1 MKQQACVHNAA
12 RFSQWQKHTKK
23 QIYSCQ
29 VSWKKKEDRHQIGTS
44 TKITCASSNAALPSN
59 VPDHSH
65 ADIQRAQLF
74 DLFNIGCIFIFNE
87 LKHETDIPK
96 PEKQIL
102 MYLFLSQSNLLVCLG
117 TAAKREAL
125 QQHQWQRN
133 FFDLFFCLLLGYVSR
148 AVRPSVSWYYPKRT
162 NPKSWERQK
171 HSSLKA
177 TPMNELI
184 KQIQQINP
192 PSQVS
197 QRREDH
203 SGVKSSTVH

>member
-1 MKQQACVHNAA
+1 M
-12 RFSQWQKHTKK
+12 
-23 QIYSCQ
+23 
-29 VSWKKKEDRHQIGTS
+29 
-44 TKITCASSNAALPSN
+44 SSNAALPSN

-102 MYLFLSQSNLLVCLG
+102 MYLFLSQSKLLVCLG

-133 FFDLFFCLLLGYVSR
+133 FFDLFFCLQAARVHVPGRSPFSQLILHETDKSKVLRNTKTFIIKGH
-148 AVRPSVSWYYPKRT
+148 T
-162 NPKSWERQK
+162 NER
-171 HSSLKA
+171 
-177 TPMNELI
+177 
-184 KQIQQINP
+184 IN
-192 PSQVS
+192 QTN
-197 QRREDH
+197 
-203 SGVKSSTVH
+203 STN

>member
-1 MKQQACVHNAA
+1 MSG
-12 RFSQWQKHTKK
+12 FL
-23 QIYSCQ
+23 
-29 VSWKKKEDRHQIGTS
+29 KKK
-44 TKITCASSNAALPSN
+44 KIVIKLGHRLKLRVHRPTQPLKSN

-148 AVRPSVSWYYPKRT
+148 AVRPSVSWYYTKRT

-171 HSSLKA
+171 HSSLKT
-177 TPMNELI
+177 TPMNELV

>member
-1 MKQQACVHNAA
+1 MGHRLKLRVH
-12 RFSQWQKHTKK
+12 RPM
-23 QIYSCQ
+23 
-29 VSWKKKEDRHQIGTS
+29 
-44 TKITCASSNAALPSN
+44 SSNAALPSN

-102 MYLFLSQSNLLVCLG
+102 MYLFLSQSKLLVCLG

-133 FFDLFFCLLLGYVSR
+133 LFDLFFCLQAAR
-148 AVRPSVSWYYPKRT
+148 VRVPGRSPFSQLILHETDKSKVLRNTKTFIIKGQT
-162 NPKSWERQK
+162 NER
-171 HSSLKA
+171 
-177 TPMNELI
+177 
-184 KQIQQINP
+184 IN
-192 PSQVS
+192 QTN
-197 QRREDH
+197 
-203 SGVKSSTVH
+203 STN